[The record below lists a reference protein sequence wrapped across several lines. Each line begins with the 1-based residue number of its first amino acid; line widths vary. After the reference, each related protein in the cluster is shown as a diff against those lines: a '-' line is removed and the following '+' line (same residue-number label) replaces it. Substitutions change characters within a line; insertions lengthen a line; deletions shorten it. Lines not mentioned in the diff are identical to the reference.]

1 MNGRARKTL
10 IFFYEGGRKRAAT
23 NKKELG
29 KFIRQAFSYTTPN
42 QNHTHA
48 MTKATIRAAA
58 ALAVLT
64 ALWANVADAAQF
76 NYEVAKSTED
86 AVRNFMK
93 PPVDINRLTANGFKL
108 GALKLSDLPAY
119 RLDQFTKL
127 VSYPTTYMVYAGF
140 ENGFFNGY
148 IRSGDSYKYT
158 EAPVRPINSPIKEA
172 RKYYAANTETGAIDW
187 KITRNRTYDHR
198 NRTWYKEAMAA
209 EGKSIWSSIYGFSST
224 NALGLTHC
232 APVTDNG
239 GQKGILAVDY
249 TLSSINTFLVNA
261 NKNTDRI
268 VFLVEH
274 ATKEMVASSTG
285 DLTSTRVKAVESE
298 NKVIMS
304 VAKFLDKEG
313 WKETGDQAFLKN
325 DGHAIQVKKYKDS
338 TLDWDIV
345 VTMPV
350 NKISSAICESKN
362 GEFDVATLV
371 LGILTLLGVLA
382 LLGNSMMSN
391 NQRARQSTANPIIA
405 MTKV

>member
-1 MNGRARKTL
+1 
-10 IFFYEGGRKRAAT
+10 
-23 NKKELG
+23 
-29 KFIRQAFSYTTPN
+29 
-42 QNHTHA
+42 
-48 MTKATIRAAA
+48 MTKTSTLAAV
-58 ALAVLT
+58 ALATLVAT
-64 ALWANVADAAQF
+64 ATVADAAQF
-76 NYEVAKSTED
+76 NFEVVKSTEA

-93 PPVDINRLTANGFKL
+93 PPAAINRLSSNGHKF

-148 IRSGDSYKYT
+148 IRSGDSYQYT

-304 VAKFLDKEG
+304 VAKYLDKEG
-313 WKETGDQAFLKN
+313 WKETGEETIVKH
-325 DGHAIQVKKYKDS
+325 DGHAFQVMKYEDL

-345 VTMPV
+345 VAMPLD
-350 NKISSAICESKN
+350 KISSIC
-362 GEFDVATLV
+362 GEFDVAILV
-371 LGILTLLGVLA
+371 IGILTLLGVLA
-382 LLGNSMMSN
+382 VLGMGMMSK
-391 NQRARQSTANPIIA
+391 NQRTRQSNANPMIA
-405 MTKV
+405 MTNKA